1 MVIAVGT
8 HVPLAVPRWCMM
20 VTANGRNNVH

>member
-8 HVPLAVPRWCMM
+8 HAPLAVPRWRTM
-20 VTANGRNNVH
+20 VTANGRNDVH